1 MPTVTSPFGQIKWK
15 EILEGGIYAAVV
27 PAIEIALSSLD
38 AGELTFNTKAIAV
51 AAISGF
57 LAFMLKKLATPAQLR
72 VKGLDANTLA
82 DIKTG
87 KKIVKIEDKKVA

>member
-1 MPTVTSPFGQIKWK
+1 MPTVTSYLFSIKWK
-15 EILEGGIYAAVV
+15 EVLEGGIYAAVV
-27 PAIEIALSSLD
+27 PAIEIALRSLQ
-38 AGELTFNTKAIAV
+38 AGELTINYKAIAV

-57 LAFMLKKLATPAQLR
+57 LAFLLKKLATPAQLR

-87 KKIVKIEDKKVA
+87 KKIVKIEEKKV